1 MRKRRQLAVVR
12 SLWERRDEVARR
24 RDIAPGRVLPDSAI
38 VAAALASPRT
48 EEDLVALPVWGGRSM
63 RRQTS
68 TWLPA
73 IAAALALPDEAL
85 PEPKTAH
92 EGPPP
97 ARSWG
102 DREPAAAA
110 RLAAARAAVGA
121 VADEHRLPVENLLS
135 PDTVRR
141 LAWDPPPDADA
152 EVVAGLP
159 AGARRPRVAGR
170 ADCRGAGHRAG
181 PRGRGPV
188 LTARSRR
195 PTAIRQ
201 GSCCVTRPR
210 SA

>member
-1 MRKRRQLAVVR
+1 VR

-73 IAAALALPDEAL
+73 ITAALALPDEEL

-110 RLAAARAAVGA
+110 RLAAARAAMGA

-141 LAWDPPPDADA
+141 LAWDPPPDVDA
-152 EVVAGLP
+152 EVVAGFLR
-159 AGARRPRVAGR
+159 AHGARAWQVG
-170 ADCRGAGHRAG
+170 
-181 PRGRGPV
+181 
-188 LTARSRR
+188 LTAEVLA
-195 PTAIRQ
+195 TALVAPAVDP
-201 GSCCVTRPR
+201 S
-210 SA
+210 